1 VEKYKTEPL
10 KCWKKAKE
18 IRENYYRNYA
28 TAHEKGGIRWAGSG
42 WAFDSVPMGLGEDVY
57 SLTSEPYGAAIAS
70 DNKFSLECLEATE
83 KFGFAR
89 DLCAYMRNYWGS
101 VILNKYAFGGP
112 FPKPDFLWTAHI
124 CCSHSKWYQVVS
136 ELEGGIPF
144 RSIDTSVGPAPPFG
158 VVTENKINYI
168 SGQLLD
174 GIEWLQE
181 ITKRKFDDEKF
192 IDAVMNHFRSSS
204 VWGEISVLNQAVPAP
219 LDEKTM
225 YSLYVLPMLGGATK
239 EVADYYEEVREEVKD
254 RVNRNIAAIATE
266 KCRIMSDSQPPWGF
280 LKIFRYLEDYGCVS
294 IGSIYTFGLT
304 GILVYDDKTQALL
317 PRAIPKRPKTREEAC
332 RALGEWQLYIPLYQ
346 QFYSPDFKS
355 RLMITLAKQ
364 WKANGV
370 ILHLNRG
377 CEGTGLGVMENR
389 LALQKA
395 GFPVMTYEGNMGDE
409 REFDEAR
416 ALARFDTFM
425 ELLGL
430 KKLTLS

>member
-1 VEKYKTEPL
+1 MEKYRTEPL

-18 IRENYYRNYA
+18 LRENYYRNYA

-144 RSIDTSVGPAPPFG
+144 RSIDASVGPAPPFG
-158 VVTENKINYI
+158 EVTENKINYI

-181 ITKRKFDDEKF
+181 ITRRKFDDEKF
-192 IDAVMNHFRSSS
+192 IDAAMNHFRSSS
-204 VWGEISVLNQAVPAP
+204 VWGEIGVLNQAVPAP
-219 LDEKTM
+219 LDEKSM
-225 YSLYVLPMLGGATK
+225 YSLYALTMLGGATK
-239 EVADYYEEVREEVKD
+239 EVADFYEEVREEVKD

-266 KCRIMSDSQPPWGF
+266 RCRIMSDSQPPWGF

-355 RLMITLAKQ
+355 RLMIALAKQ

-416 ALARFDTFM
+416 AIARFDAFM

-430 KKLTLS
+430 KKLTSS